1 MLQIKARVDYGLQIM
16 LGLAETPQNIL
27 PVSKIAKR
35 MGVSSVYLIQIAQ
48 SLFKAGLIKS
58 KEGAHGGYY
67 LAQVASDISI
77 LQILEALDGKIE
89 LTCAINKDAHCPQ
102 MASCQ
107 VRNIWGK
114 ILPELRDVLKNKSLA
129 YLLK

>member
-1 MLQIKARVDYGLQIM
+1 MFQIKARVDYGLQIM
-16 LGLAETPQNIL
+16 LGLAENPQKII

-67 LAQVASDISI
+67 LAQAAPDISI

-89 LTCAINKDAHCPQ
+89 LNCAIDKDVHCPQ
-102 MASCQ
+102 ASSCQ
-107 VRNIWGK
+107 VRDIWGE
-114 ILPELRDVLKNKSLA
+114 ILPELKDVLKNKNLVS
-129 YLLK
+129 LLK